1 MSWTHDICLSCD
13 NQTQDGA
20 KFCSQQCRLL
30 DMERGAGYSSGPQT
44 PAAVSGKYSP
54 QSYGSWQ
61 VVSTSSQQHQPF
73 QLSPAVN
80 FSSYRQQ
87 PSESPPSS
95 PRSRSTHQSASYFS
109 QHAAAP
115 ATSQTSQR
123 GLTLSPSR
131 SSLSSV
137 SSNGSNVSSPGLLS
151 EETSNLLRDYSGA
164 FDQTRTWKRR
174 TTHS

>member
-44 PAAVSGKYSP
+44 PAAVSGNQSP
-54 QSYGSWQ
+54 QSWDSWQ
-61 VVSTSSQQHQPF
+61 MVSTSSRQQSF

-80 FSSYRQQ
+80 FSAYRQQ
-87 PSESPPSS
+87 APESPPSS

-109 QHAAAP
+109 QNAAAS

-137 SSNGSNVSSPGLLS
+137 SSSGTNVSSPGLLS

-164 FDQTRTWKRR
+164 FDQTRTWNRR
-174 TTHS
+174 TTYS